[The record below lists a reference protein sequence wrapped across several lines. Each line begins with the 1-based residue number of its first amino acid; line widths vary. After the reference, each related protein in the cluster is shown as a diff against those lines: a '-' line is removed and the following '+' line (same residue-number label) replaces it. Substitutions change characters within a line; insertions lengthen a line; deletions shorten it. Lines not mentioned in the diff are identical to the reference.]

1 MVEILIKNLVYILNH
16 YFVFSYQGSRGARG
30 EQGKTGS
37 PGRDVRTFK
46 CSFNR
51 KGGGVP
57 SSHGAIFTFVCRG
70 LKSRGSR
77 LEFNF
82 SRRVFLPNNCL
93 ILVART
99 LQQMLHVQE
108 KNSFL

>member
-57 SSHGAIFTFVCRG
+57 SSHMALSLHLYAAGLNLEDQDLNSTFLVASC
-70 LKSRGSR
+70 L
-77 LEFNF
+77 
-82 SRRVFLPNNCL
+82 LPNNCF

-99 LQQMLHVQE
+99 L
-108 KNSFL
+108 